1 MMPMTYPNVR
11 TDASVPEF
19 QELFVTWKKFIK
31 YSGSTLDMDV
41 FTAYPTYGAEMG
53 IVALI
58 AIKVLEMAQTTCN
71 RDMYAFL
78 EAPAYGYD
86 WTQAINWANRRASS
100 FYAGENCTCYAAGT
114 CNDPTITISQ
124 RGWSPTKT
132 TLPTEAGDDGVLY
145 TPASTSKNSPW
156 FQTNVV
162 LGNPIGRYKECV
174 TPQDK
179 CLCDGVYYF
188 PAFAPSDHTLG
199 DVKCYGWAMANTKIY
214 SARMR
219 AGIMFLLDTP
229 EATTAASG
237 VFGTILSIANGLYSH
252 MQLFGQIQVMNTIM
266 EKPFSDPTSWIHALR
281 TLQHDKWDLM
291 VDAFATCEAA
301 GIVKINW
308 EVHDTPYFGAYILSH
323 MMPEFHGLSENIGR
337 SSSDFFKTVV
347 GYDHFNYNWGWRGE
361 EPSEYGV
368 GPNITKLDFHR
379 THLFR
384 AVDVYAEEARRMKL
398 VCSDRDA
405 RVTDKFLS
413 VNEWKAV
420 RVAAAASRRRR
431 LAANGPQA
439 DHSDHDTLAK
449 ELVEAVPRF
458 SMGRALAHLEAT
470 REAPSKSLEWEYGMP
485 SDESDFA
492 KMHASF
498 A

>member
-1 MMPMTYPNVR
+1 MGEELECPVCYDLPEGEVR
-11 TDASVPEF
+11 QCHEGHCF
-19 QELFVTWKKFIK
+19 
-31 YSGSTLDMDV
+31 
-41 FTAYPTYGAEMG
+41 
-53 IVALI
+53 
-58 AIKVLEMAQTTCN
+58 C
-71 RDMYAFL
+71 
-78 EAPAYGYD
+78 
-86 WTQAINWANRRASS
+86 
-100 FYAGENCTCYAAGT
+100 AGCDG
-114 CNDPTITISQ
+114 DI
-124 RGWSPTKT
+124 R
-132 TLPTEAGDDGVLY
+132 AGDDGVLY

-237 VFGTILSIANGLYSH
+237 VFRTILSIANGCPGGEWRRGSSVVPRKRETVVNRLYSH

-308 EVHDTPYFGAYILSH
+308 EVRAP
-323 MMPEFHGLSENIGR
+323 R
-337 SSSDFFKTVV
+337 SRTVSD
-347 GYDHFNYNWGWRGE
+347 
-361 EPSEYGV
+361 
-368 GPNITKLDFHR
+368 
-379 THLFR
+379 
-384 AVDVYAEEARRMKL
+384 
-398 VCSDRDA
+398 
-405 RVTDKFLS
+405 
-413 VNEWKAV
+413 
-420 RVAAAASRRRR
+420 
-431 LAANGPQA
+431 
-439 DHSDHDTLAK
+439 
-449 ELVEAVPRF
+449 
-458 SMGRALAHLEAT
+458 
-470 REAPSKSLEWEYGMP
+470 
-485 SDESDFA
+485 
-492 KMHASF
+492 
-498 A
+498 